1 MEGALVL
8 SLCSEAL
15 PVSSLAS
22 TGWAMADVG
31 ELQALVQKER
41 ATSRDNLKK
50 VMAISKEK
58 KDVEAQLSAQA
69 AAAGQ
74 LQAEAAALRAKVSAL
89 EGELEETKEELGE
102 WQEEAEASASQL
114 EAARRQLGC
123 RRLRARRPELFYAP
137 LLSKPVKVCA
147 REAIHLQ
154 SRLRD
159 PLKHKG

>member
-1 MEGALVL
+1 MNCDLRAVSWRAASCPPSRAVTIRSRYFCRVTHERVEGALVL

-69 AAAGQ
+69 AAAH
-74 LQAEAAALRAKVSAL
+74 
-89 EGELEETKEELGE
+89 
-102 WQEEAEASASQL
+102 
-114 EAARRQLGC
+114 
-123 RRLRARRPELFYAP
+123 PP
-137 LLSKPVKVCA
+137 IP
-147 REAIHLQ
+147 
-154 SRLRD
+154 
-159 PLKHKG
+159 